1 MSICV
6 LAERYGVKGQTPR
19 KQYKEKISD
28 YRNWDQ
34 LEHAHDYL
42 LYPENIGENLSLD
55 ETCLSNGDV
64 YTILTNKAA
73 KGRKGALVA
82 MVRGVATDA
91 VSGIL
96 RRLPHRKRLSVKTVT
111 TDLSELVHVT
121 DLSVALLG
129 KTVAVSVSL
138 SPISKVKDVLL
149 SDTEVTSITSGAG
162 SLTVTVQDAVLPL
175 CASAVIVVVPS
186 DLAVTFPSLTA
197 ATEEFVLDHVML
209 LSVALLGETVTT
221 SV

>member
-1 MSICV
+1 MLGKTVAVSVSLAPISNVKDVLLSDTEVTSIISGAGSLTIILQIAVFPLLV
-6 LAERYGVKGQTPR
+6 LAVIVAAPAPT
-19 KQYKEKISD
+19 
-28 YRNWDQ
+28 
-34 LEHAHDYL
+34 A
-42 LYPENIGENLSLD
+42 
-55 ETCLSNGDV
+55 V
-64 YTILTNKAA
+64 ILPF
-73 KGRKGALVA
+73 
-82 MVRGVATDA
+82 M
-91 VSGIL
+91 
-96 RRLPHRKRLSVKTVT
+96 TVT